1 MNKKIIYA
9 GLAVLGLMMY
19 SCSVDPL
26 EKESKPL
33 NATDALKGGD
43 VSQVQDSLRVKAF
56 GQEMM
61 ESADNIDKAVDK
73 GKK

>member
-9 GLAVLGLMMY
+9 CLAMLGLMTY

-26 EKESKPL
+26 EKDSKPL
-33 NATDALKGGD
+33 NATDALKAGGF
-43 VSQVQDSLRVKAF
+43 SKGKDSLKVKAF
-56 GQEMM
+56 NQEMM
-61 ESADNIDKAVDK
+61 ESADNIEKHVDK

>member
-9 GLAVLGLMMY
+9 CLAVLGLMMY

-26 EKESKPL
+26 EKDSKPL
-33 NATDALKGGD
+33 NATDALKEEGFSKGK
-43 VSQVQDSLRVKAF
+43 DSLKVKAF
-56 GQEMM
+56 SQEML
-61 ESADNIDKAVDK
+61 ESADNIDKHIDK